1 MDKLNP
7 LTVGLA
13 VAITLAIVNTLC
25 AIVVW
30 LWPDAAF
37 SIVGSFAHGLDVR
50 AVQSSEPLGFGR
62 FLVGLISIGIIG
74 FIIGAVFAW
83 TYNALRRAF

>member
-13 VAITLAIVNTLC
+13 MAITLAIVNTLC
-25 AIVVW
+25 AVVVW

-37 SIVGSFAHGLDVR
+37 SIVGSFAHGLDFR
-50 AVQSSEPLGFGR
+50 AVQSSELLGLGR
-62 FLVGLISIGIIG
+62 FLVGLISIGAIG
-74 FIIGAVFAW
+74 FVVGAVFAW
-83 TYNALRRAF
+83 VYNALRRVS